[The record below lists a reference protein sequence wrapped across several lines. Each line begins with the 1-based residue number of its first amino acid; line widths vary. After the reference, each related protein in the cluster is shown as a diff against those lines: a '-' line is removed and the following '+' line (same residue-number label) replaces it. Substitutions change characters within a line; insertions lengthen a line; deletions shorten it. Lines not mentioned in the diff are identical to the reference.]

1 MPLSDDS
8 GIFLRNASG
17 ALLFLR
23 DQARQDGNAGA
34 DEEADDAEEHI
45 RRDLLAQE
53 ASLIFFLKPM
63 IAPLFA
69 FLFLREEITAN
80 MLLGICC
87 FLLGSGIAILP
98 GLIAQK
104 KQRA

>member
-45 RRDLLAQE
+45 RRDLLAQKRNAKSGAIIGLRKKMRD
-53 ASLIFFLKPM
+53 ASCALVF
-63 IAPLFA
+63 
-69 FLFLREEITAN
+69 
-80 MLLGICC
+80 
-87 FLLGSGIAILP
+87 SSAIMW
-98 GLIAQK
+98 QT
-104 KQRA
+104 